1 MTRTEDPRLLIGR
14 GRYTDDLCY
23 RGWRTLISRSP
34 HAHAYF
40 ARAPAHAR
48 TRSIDV
54 GAAHQMLGIFAVPT
68 GDDIFEAAR
77 RYRAY
82 GGPKWEM
89 RGFQRLLIPLCEAC
103 RPSQRPECHHY
114 ADDTTR
120 GLTLENLQV
129 LAFP

>member
-14 GRYTDDLCY
+14 GRYTDDFVLP
-23 RGWRTLISRSP
+23 RL
-34 HAHAYF
+34 
-40 ARAPAHAR
+40 AHAR